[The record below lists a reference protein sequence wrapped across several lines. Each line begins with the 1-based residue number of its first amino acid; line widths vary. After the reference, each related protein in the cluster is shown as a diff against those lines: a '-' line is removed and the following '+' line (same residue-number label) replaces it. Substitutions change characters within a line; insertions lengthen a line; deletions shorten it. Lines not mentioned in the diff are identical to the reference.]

1 MSEDL
6 LKPLILVAEDD
17 KTTRII
23 TSKVLEK
30 KGYSVITAVNGQE
43 AVDICAKEFPQLILM
58 DGSMPELDGFEACQR
73 IKQFRD
79 ARVSSIPVIMIT
91 AMDDDKSIDRAFS
104 AGAEDYITKPV
115 NWHILDHRLNILI
128 QKNRAEKRLKENE
141 ARFQAIAESANDAI
155 ISVNHLGN
163 VVFWNQAA
171 CQVFGYTSSEILDK
185 SAIVL
190 ITEDSRDQYREQ
202 FDKANQAD
210 VLSIPKKTFQLK
222 GLKKDGSVFPLEFTL
237 SAWLSNNQN
246 YYSCILRDI
255 SIRLKKQEELKKLS
269 MAVKQSPNLVLMT
282 NLDGII
288 EYVNPQIKLITGYE
302 CNEILG
308 ENINIFHS
316 GNTAPSVYKELWE
329 TIKQGQTWVGVLQ
342 NKNKKGELYW
352 AKESISP
359 VFDEQGLTSHYI
371 AIQEDITEAKASS
384 EEIAYRA
391 THDSLTGLINR
402 HEFEKHL
409 ASLLFEADYKDEH
422 ALCFIDLDHFKIVN
436 DTAGHLAGDE
446 LLRQL
451 GREMKKAGRKQDVL
465 ARLGGDEFALVLSYC
480 NQDQALQIAEKLQ
493 KIINE
498 YQLIW
503 DNNAFKVGASIG
515 LVSVRK
521 GDDAVEVLKFA
532 DTACY
537 AAKNT
542 GRNKIY
548 VFSKDDSY
556 LSTQS
561 GEIQWVQRIERA
573 LDNNQFCLYAQKIV
587 SLSIKGGHK
596 SKYEILL
603 RLIGDEGQVISPSD
617 FLPAAE
623 HFNLATK
630 IDCWVIKA
638 TLDWFNDHPDELD
651 AIDSFSVNLSG
662 QSLADEKIQPF
673 IIKLIRQLKFPTHK
687 LIFEITETAAINNLT
702 QAKKLMTGLQ
712 AIGIRFSLDDFGSGL
727 SSFAYLKNLPVEF
740 LKIDGMFVKDIVS
753 DPIDRAMVRSINE
766 IGQVMGKETI
776 AEFVE
781 NQQIVDILKE
791 IGVDYAQGYHYS
803 APDTLSCMMQLVD
816 EG

>member
-1 MSEDL
+1 M
-6 LKPLILVAEDD
+6 
-17 KTTRII
+17 
-23 TSKVLEK
+23 
-30 KGYSVITAVNGQE
+30 
-43 AVDICAKEFPQLILM
+43 
-58 DGSMPELDGFEACQR
+58 
-73 IKQFRD
+73 
-79 ARVSSIPVIMIT
+79 
-91 AMDDDKSIDRAFS
+91 
-104 AGAEDYITKPV
+104 
-115 NWHILDHRLNILI
+115 
-128 QKNRAEKRLKENE
+128 
-141 ARFQAIAESANDAI
+141 
-155 ISVNHLGN
+155 
-163 VVFWNQAA
+163 
-171 CQVFGYTSSEILDK
+171 
-185 SAIVL
+185 
-190 ITEDSRDQYREQ
+190 
-202 FDKANQAD
+202 
-210 VLSIPKKTFQLK
+210 
-222 GLKKDGSVFPLEFTL
+222 
-237 SAWLSNNQN
+237 
-246 YYSCILRDI
+246 
-255 SIRLKKQEELKKLS
+255 
-269 MAVKQSPNLVLMT
+269 
-282 NLDGII
+282 
-288 EYVNPQIKLITGYE
+288 
-302 CNEILG
+302 
-308 ENINIFHS
+308 
-316 GNTAPSVYKELWE
+316 
-329 TIKQGQTWVGVLQ
+329 
-342 NKNKKGELYW
+342 
-352 AKESISP
+352 
-359 VFDEQGLTSHYI
+359 
-371 AIQEDITEAKASS
+371 
-384 EEIAYRA
+384 
-391 THDSLTGLINR
+391 
-402 HEFEKHL
+402 
-409 ASLLFEADYKDEH
+409 
-422 ALCFIDLDHFKIVN
+422 
-436 DTAGHLAGDE
+436 
-446 LLRQL
+446 
-451 GREMKKAGRKQDVL
+451 
-465 ARLGGDEFALVLSYC
+465 
-480 NQDQALQIAEKLQ
+480 
-493 KIINE
+493 
-498 YQLIW
+498 IW
-503 DNNAFKVGASIG
+503 DNNSFKVGASIG

-603 RLIGDEGQVISPSD
+603 RLIGDEGQVISPSA

-673 IIKLIRQLKFPTHK
+673 IIKLIRQLKFPAHK

-803 APDTLSCMMQLVD
+803 APDTLSRMMQLVD